1 MIEVKGRTANYFLR
15 LLPLNCRFFR
25 AVWPPEASLEDYI
38 GKISQLEDL
47 LTSQNPPSFLEFGR
61 RIRKGRKPNVF
72 YFFIPSNRPQEKID
86 LRSQRRREKIE
97 KFEKSEEVQRLL
109 KIKREKYIS
118 TIDKMLLTTTGIPAE
133 EKFKFTLDE
142 IVACAI
148 QEHPFYYPKKTR
160 IKQWKKKIGQ
170 RKWLLNSRGLQA
182 GKRVTIDRMTKS
194 GVLRFFKRPV
204 AVKTLTIEEKN
215 MIKESLEL

>member
-47 LTSQNPPSFLEFGR
+47 LT
-61 RIRKGRKPNVF
+61 
-72 YFFIPSNRPQEKID
+72 
-86 LRSQRRREKIE
+86 SQRRREKIE

-148 QEHPFYYPKKTR
+148 QEHPFYYPKKH
-160 IKQWKKKIGQ
+160 
-170 RKWLLNSRGLQA
+170 L
-182 GKRVTIDRMTKS
+182 
-194 GVLRFFKRPV
+194 
-204 AVKTLTIEEKN
+204 
-215 MIKESLEL
+215 